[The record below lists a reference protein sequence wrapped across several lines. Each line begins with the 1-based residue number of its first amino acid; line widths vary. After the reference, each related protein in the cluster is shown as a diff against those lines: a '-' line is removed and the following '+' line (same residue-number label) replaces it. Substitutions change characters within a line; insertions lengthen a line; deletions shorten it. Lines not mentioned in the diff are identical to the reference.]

1 MTVFWIEK
9 TNVFHLETQT
19 NVFFF
24 AKASN
29 AFRGKNQIHFFS
41 LRKEQCRSVS
51 LLVTSSPR
59 GKTLPL
65 VTSSRPQSCTKANF
79 LLADETVGIDL
90 LGVLT
95 PKRVSSFACSIQGAI
110 NRKGHEGGDRLGEN
124 GRHLQF
130 HKPRIPQL

>member
-95 PKRVSSFACSIQGAI
+95 QNELVHLLIQY
-110 NRKGHEGGDRLGEN
+110 KG
-124 GRHLQF
+124 Q
-130 HKPRIPQL
+130 

>member
-1 MTVFWIEK
+1 MSIFWIEK
-9 TNVFHLETQT
+9 ANVFHLETQT

-29 AFRGKNQIHFFS
+29 AFRGKNQIPFFS
-41 LRKEQCRSVS
+41 LRKEQCRSVP

-65 VTSSRPQSCTKANF
+65 VTSSRPQSCTKANL
-79 LLADETVGIDL
+79 LLADEAVGIGL

-95 PKRVSSFACSIQGAI
+95 QNELVHLLIQY
-110 NRKGHEGGDRLGEN
+110 KG
-124 GRHLQF
+124 Q
-130 HKPRIPQL
+130 

>member
-9 TNVFHLETQT
+9 TNVFHLETPT
-19 NVFFF
+19 SFFSF
-24 AKASN
+24 MEVAN
-29 AFRGKNQIHFFS
+29 AFRGKNQIPFFS
-41 LRKEQCRSVS
+41 FRKEQCRSVP

-79 LLADETVGIDL
+79 LLADEAVGIGL

-95 PKRVSSFACSIQGAI
+95 LNELVHLLIQY
-110 NRKGHEGGDRLGEN
+110 KG
-124 GRHLQF
+124 Q
-130 HKPRIPQL
+130 

>member
-24 AKASN
+24 AKATN
-29 AFRGKNQIHFFS
+29 AFRGKNQIPFFS
-41 LRKEQCRSVS
+41 FRKEQCRSVP

-65 VTSSRPQSCTKANF
+65 VTSSRYRLCEKASIYCLQTKP
-79 LLADETVGIDL
+79 LE
-90 LGVLT
+90 
-95 PKRVSSFACSIQGAI
+95 
-110 NRKGHEGGDRLGEN
+110 
-124 GRHLQF
+124 
-130 HKPRIPQL
+130 

>member
-24 AKASN
+24 AEATN
-29 AFRGKNQIHFFS
+29 AFRGKNQIPFFS
-41 LRKEQCRSVS
+41 LRKEQCRSVP

-65 VTSSRPQSCTKANF
+65 MTSSRPQSCTKANL
-79 LLADETVGIDL
+79 LLADETVGIGL
-90 LGVLT
+90 LGVPTQNEL
-95 PKRVSSFACSIQGAI
+95 VHLLIQY
-110 NRKGHEGGDRLGEN
+110 KG
-124 GRHLQF
+124 Q
-130 HKPRIPQL
+130 

>member
-1 MTVFWIEK
+1 MSIFWIEK
-9 TNVFHLETQT
+9 TNVFHFETQAD
-19 NVFFF
+19 FFSF
-24 AKASN
+24 AEATN
-29 AFRGKNQIHFFS
+29 AFRGKNQIPFFS
-41 LRKEQCRSVS
+41 FRKEQCRSVS

-79 LLADETVGIDL
+79 FACRRSRWDRSFRCSNS
-90 LGVLT
+90 
-95 PKRVSSFACSIQGAI
+95 KRVSSFAYSIQGAI